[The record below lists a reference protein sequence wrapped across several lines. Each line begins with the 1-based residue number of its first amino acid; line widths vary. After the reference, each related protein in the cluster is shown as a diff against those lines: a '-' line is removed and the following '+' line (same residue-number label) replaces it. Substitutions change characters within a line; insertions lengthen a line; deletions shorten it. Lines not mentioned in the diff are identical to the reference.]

1 MIEVRA
7 EKTLGEFVLNAE
19 LKDEGAICLI
29 GTNGSGKTTLLKLI
43 SGITNPDAG
52 YIRVNSVDITRTP
65 QEKREVVLV
74 TPDSAIP
81 NFDVERHLLFGAK
94 LKKLSV
100 KQDRVEEIKAGLG
113 VQFSGR
119 VSKLSLGMKER
130 VALATAMIANP
141 KAILVDEAF
150 SNIDNKSEFIENY
163 CKLATSAK
171 IDVLY
176 STQHADDSAHADHV
190 YRIERGLTFRER

>member
-7 EKTLGEFVLNAE
+7 KKKLDEFILNAK
-19 LKDEGAICLI
+19 LKDEGIICLI
-29 GTNGSGKTTLLKLI
+29 GSNGSGKTTLLNLI
-43 SGITNPDAG
+43 AGVITPDDG
-52 YIRVNSVDITRTP
+52 YVRINSADITRVP
-65 QEKREVVLV
+65 QEKRDVVLV

-81 NFDVERHLLFGAK
+81 NFDVEKHLVFGAK
-94 LKKLSV
+94 LKKLPV
-100 KQDRVEEIKAGLG
+100 KQDRIDEVKAGLG

-130 VALATAMIANP
+130 VALATALIANP
-141 KAILVDEAF
+141 KVILVDEAF
-150 SNIDNKSEFIENY
+150 SNIDSKSEFIENY
-163 CKLATSAK
+163 SKLAASSK

-190 YRIERGLTFRER
+190 YRIEHGLTFRER